1 MEAIETVRVPTVE
14 IQTKLRLWTEK
25 ELAAAPV
32 ELGTSPTI
40 SDFSHVVYNV
50 ERLNQ

>member
-32 ELGTSPTI
+32 VGTSPTI